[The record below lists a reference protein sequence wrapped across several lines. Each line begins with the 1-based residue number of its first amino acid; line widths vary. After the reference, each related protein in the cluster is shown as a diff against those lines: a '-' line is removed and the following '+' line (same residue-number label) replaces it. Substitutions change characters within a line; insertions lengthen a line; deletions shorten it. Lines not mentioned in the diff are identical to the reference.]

1 MALYGGSINNTSQ
14 KLVIKSAIEDKEV
27 EFRAFLSDLSQT
39 FASNWQT
46 EDVYGR
52 HDPIATFS
60 STKRTISLSWDVPA
74 ADVGQAKKNLENC
87 NTLISMAYPSYIKTN
102 ESEMVVIAKNPL
114 VFVNFGNLVS
124 DSNDGPLLGWMDSI
138 NWKPVLDMGMFN
150 PSGGKFY
157 PKVISLSFNLN
168 VLHQEQLGQ
177 QADTSKPF
185 PFKIS

>member
-1 MALYGGSINNTSQ
+1 
-14 KLVIKSAIEDKEV
+14 
-27 EFRAFLSDLSQT
+27 
-39 FASNWQT
+39 
-46 EDVYGR
+46 
-52 HDPIATFS
+52 
-60 STKRTISLSWDVPA
+60 
-74 ADVGQAKKNLENC
+74 
-87 NTLISMAYPSYIKTN
+87 MAYPSYIKTKV
-102 ESEMVVIAKNPL
+102 SEMGVIAKNPL
-114 VFVNFGNLVS
+114 VFVKFGNLVS